1 MTDKL
6 KMAMEGKKTISL
18 AVAQILA
25 TWSFYFINDE
35 MTLKIAIGYSLFAI
49 AQTITRYFTNTEL
62 KLPFAKK

>member
-18 AVAQILA
+18 AIAQIIG
-25 TWSFYFINDE
+25 TWSFYCISDE

-49 AQTITRYFTNTEL
+49 AQSVNRYFTNSEL
-62 KLPFAKK
+62 KLPFVKK